1 MLLNL
6 PLEIVDKLFGYL
18 DEKDQLNFADS
29 HQKLGSALLFH
40 ACGRYAELDCSKF
53 TDDELK
59 VILATCGYS
68 VVKINIDLLVGTS
81 VIELVPKY
89 CSQLARAQLCVSN
102 GNITAIKSILSIKD
116 LEFIQIWSPGHVES
130 DILLDINTGCKRLEI
145 FCISNSGVNHLQRLE
160 NLEYLTI
167 YSDSSA
173 SVNHILEECVHL
185 KKLKTLC
192 VITAEDNTTCSVDH
206 YHDLVYPQVESLTFM
221 FCGLCAVLPSCPKL
235 RSLTLFCNECRN
247 VSIGQIIAKYALT
260 LERLTVQLEGPQI
273 NGFPAEVFL
282 EVLGECKN
290 LQSISMGTINVITDV
305 LNGHLDALMNILMA
319 NGFNVHRRFLVTTG
333 SSIAHEQMLKLV
345 IVWIRD
351 ETRDMRD
358 KSEHFLLQ
366 ETDYISSEIWN
377 LLSFQLNN

>member
-18 DEKDQLNFADS
+18 DEKDQLNFADT

-59 VILATCGYS
+59 VILATCGNS
-68 VVKINIDLLVGTS
+68 VVQINIDLLVGTS

-89 CSQLARAQLCVSN
+89 CSQLARAQLGVSN
-102 GNITAIKSILSIKD
+102 GNITAIKSILSMKD
-116 LEFIQIWSPGHVES
+116 LEFIHIWSPGHVES

-145 FCISNSGVNHLQRLE
+145 CCISNSGVSHLQRLE

-192 VITAEDNTTCSVDH
+192 VITAEDNTTGSVDH

-221 FCGLCAVLPSCPKL
+221 FCVLCAVLPSCPKL
-235 RSLTLFCNECRN
+235 RSLTLFCNEYR
-247 VSIGQIIAKYALT
+247 
-260 LERLTVQLEGPQI
+260 
-273 NGFPAEVFL
+273 
-282 EVLGECKN
+282 
-290 LQSISMGTINVITDV
+290 
-305 LNGHLDALMNILMA
+305 
-319 NGFNVHRRFLVTTG
+319 
-333 SSIAHEQMLKLV
+333 
-345 IVWIRD
+345 
-351 ETRDMRD
+351 
-358 KSEHFLLQ
+358 
-366 ETDYISSEIWN
+366 
-377 LLSFQLNN
+377 